1 MRLRGRS
8 LEKNS
13 GDVEISRDAIHLPT
27 CQVVGRVF
35 LEWLGMIVRSSFV

>member
-13 GDVEISRDAIHLPT
+13 GDVEISRDVIRLPT
-27 CQVVGRVF
+27 WYVEFVL
-35 LEWLGMIVRSSFV
+35 LEWLGMMVRLLFV